1 MAQRGSGGTD
11 TENRRQGGRDRW
23 SFGGRTAPRSRD
35 RRLRAHE
42 AIGFGAP
49 LTAAF
54 VALAYL
60 GGRRATAEEG
70 EPAPAGGPAKPP
82 EAPGDTAATGR
93 AMDGTTVFQT
103 AAAVAPL
110 VAPAAVA
117 EAADLLGPP
126 PVDPPAGL
134 RLAETAPAASGVP
147 SGDPDRS
154 PTDPSLPSPAAAAA
168 SGPMPAAPGPVLP
181 VAGEEPEGNPV
192 GEETLG
198 RVATAGGDGAEIA
211 GTAGDDFLRGGEG
224 ADVLT
229 GFGGDDRLEGGEGDD
244 ILDGGE
250 GRDRLAGGSGAD
262 RLVGGEGDD
271 LLEGGAGDDR
281 LDGGPGR
288 DVLSGGAGDDILD
301 GGPGFDRL
309 AGGPGDDILVID
321 HPADV
326 AGDEAGPA
334 GGSDILRVEA
344 GYAENL
350 AALRPETV
358 PDGAATFVVG
368 PTVGRTLPEGANG
381 YLQEVGT
388 GIEHVELRGDA
399 DHDLLGD
406 GGANRLLGNAGDNAI
421 WGGAGDDLLA
431 GGVGADLLDGG
442 PGDDLLDGGE
452 GADML
457 YGGAGDD
464 TFLLGLAE
472 DGPDR
477 IFDHE
482 GANRLRFE
490 GPADTELSARLEGD
504 DLEILADGQ
513 NIATILGYADDP
525 RAWTD
530 IAVGGEAR
538 PVASLLG
545 GEKGGE
551 ADLLDPF
558 AAVARAEGSDGDDI
572 LAGGEGRDWLSGG
585 AGNDLL
591 RGGAGDDLLEGGPG
605 NDLLR
610 GGEGDDLYLLR
621 AGEGGIDRIE
631 DAAGTNRIAMPDAG
645 VGDLGGFLAGEDL
658 WITVDGTPA
667 AVVDGFAAD
676 PQAFAGVRTGDGFVP
691 AGELVDRNAG

>member
-11 TENRRQGGRDRW
+11 TENRRQGGRGRW
-23 SFGGRTAPRSRD
+23 SFGGRTASRSGE
-35 RRLRAHE
+35 RRLRTQE

-54 VALAYL
+54 IALTYL
-60 GGRRATAEEG
+60 GGRKASAEEG
-70 EPAPAGGPAKPP
+70 EPPAGGEPAIPP
-82 EAPGDTAATGR
+82 EVAAEAAAGR
-93 AMDGTTVFQT
+93 QMDGTTVFQG

-110 VAPAAVA
+110 VAPATVSGI
-117 EAADLLGPP
+117 ADLLEPR

-134 RLAETAPAASGVP
+134 RLAEVSPPATGDP
-147 SGDPDRS
+147 SGGPDGTPSDP
-154 PTDPSLPSPAAAAA
+154 PPPSPVAAAA
-168 SGPMPAAPGPVLP
+168 SGPPPTAPAAVLP
-181 VAGEEPEGNPV
+181 GAGDAPDGSPV
-192 GEETLG
+192 GDENLG
-198 RVATAGGDGAEIA
+198 RVATATAGDAELA
-211 GTAGDDFLRGGEG
+211 GTAGDDLLRGGEG
-224 ADVLT
+224 ADLLT
-229 GFGGDDRLEGGEGDD
+229 GFGGDDRLEGGAGDD

-250 GRDRLAGGSGAD
+250 GRDRLTGGPGAD
-262 RLVGGEGDD
+262 R
-271 LLEGGAGDDR
+271 LEGGAGDD
-281 LDGGPGR
+281 LLEGDGGDDFLQGGPGR
-288 DVLSGGAGDDILD
+288 DVLSGGPGDDILD

-321 HPADV
+321 HPADT
-326 AGDEAGPA
+326 ASDEAGPA

-350 AALRPETV
+350 AALRPGTV
-358 PDGAATFVVG
+358 PDGAATFVLG
-368 PTVGRTLPEGANG
+368 PTVGRGLPEGANG
-381 YLQEVGT
+381 YLQEVGA

-406 GGANRLLGNAGDNAI
+406 GGDNRLLGNAGDNAV
-421 WGGAGDDLLA
+421 WGGDGDDLLA
-431 GGVGADLLDGG
+431 GGPGDDLLDGG

-477 IFDHE
+477 IFDHR
-482 GANRLRFE
+482 GANGLRFE
-490 GPADTELSARLEGD
+490 GPADTRLTARLEGA

-530 IAVGGEAR
+530 IAIGGETR

-545 GEKGGE
+545 GDGSGE
-551 ADLLDPF
+551 ADLLRPF
-558 AAVARAEGSDGDDI
+558 ATVARTEGSDGDDI

-591 RGGAGDDLLEGGPG
+591 RGGAGDDLLEGGSG

-645 VGDLGGFLAGEDL
+645 VGELGGFLAGEDL
-658 WITVDGTPA
+658 WITVDGAPA

-676 PQAFAGVRTGDGFVP
+676 PQAFAGVRTGDGFVS